1 MEVIR
6 LITSKELQMKLS
18 RYGTTSVLTDPEIRK
33 SFASEVPELKGNH
46 VEAPFKAQPRV
57 PRAVTK
63 YDSSVR
69 LWTTRRA
76 RIWRPAARTSIRLF
90 AVSRRKR
97 PNRGS
102 SRRPEA
108 SAYWNFSRLW

>member
-1 MEVIR
+1 MDIHLRGLSTYSKHKDEAMEVIR

-69 LWTTRRA
+69 ALDDQA
-76 RIWRPAARTSIRLF
+76 RKDLATGGQDVNTLICGQQEKAT
-90 AVSRRKR
+90 
-97 PNRGS
+97 
-102 SRRPEA
+102 E
-108 SAYWNFSRLW
+108 